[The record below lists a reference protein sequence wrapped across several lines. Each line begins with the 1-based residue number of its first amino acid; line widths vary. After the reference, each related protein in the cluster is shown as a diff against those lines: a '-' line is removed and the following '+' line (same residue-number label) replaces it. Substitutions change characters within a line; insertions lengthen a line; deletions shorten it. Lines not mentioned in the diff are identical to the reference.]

1 MHEKLVHDVHLC
13 HYDRSQEG
21 GMIQLGREEGRRER
35 KKGKGRRG
43 RWRKREEKGKKGEVG
58 ERGGWREVGGYYI
71 YQL

>member
-43 RWRKREEKGKKGEVG
+43 RWRKREEKGKKGG
-58 ERGGWREVGGYYI
+58 GRNLKRRGWREVGG
-71 YQL
+71 